1 MPTTFTST
9 PLDAARIALVPPKA
23 LHTSKLPEASASV
36 CLAPELISGKV
47 TVILSLPNSFTR
59 VWLFLSTI
67 LGIFKGDLTYVT
79 FKSFTGGAAASFF
92 SPAQPVS
99 RVNAVKTLKPKAMSF
114 LFISYE
120 LLSYLQPQLFLTV
133 VITVLAIFFAA
144 AIENRCLLPAA
155 VWAAKQAHHF

>member
-1 MPTTFTST
+1 M
-9 PLDAARIALVPPKA
+9 
-23 LHTSKLPEASASV
+23 
-36 CLAPELISGKV
+36 
-47 TVILSLPNSFTR
+47 
-59 VWLFLSTI
+59 
-67 LGIFKGDLTYVT
+67 
-79 FKSFTGGAAASFF
+79 
-92 SPAQPVS
+92 S